1 MHYQYGIRL
10 LRMNAAIKLLIQ
22 TDLALDTITESV
34 GYDNARIIFEGILAE
49 TRIRLGIYR
58 RRQFTEKDQS
68 TLSYFINP
76 FELKAF
82 PMEVRW

>member
-34 GYDNARIIFEGILAE
+34 GYDNARIIFEGISG
-49 TRIRLGIYR
+49 R
-58 RRQFTEKDQS
+58 D
-68 TLSYFINP
+68 
-76 FELKAF
+76 
-82 PMEVRW
+82 